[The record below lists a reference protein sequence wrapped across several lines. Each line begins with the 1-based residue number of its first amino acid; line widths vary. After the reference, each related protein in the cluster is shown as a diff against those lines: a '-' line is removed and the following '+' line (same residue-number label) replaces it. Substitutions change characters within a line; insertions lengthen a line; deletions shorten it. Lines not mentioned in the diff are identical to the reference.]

1 MLTAKFLPFDENPP
15 EKEKG
20 PDVGWRPGLNTARG
34 LDQQFIGSADGSVE
48 AGTHVQ
54 VRQQQRHR
62 GVIDEVE

>member
-1 MLTAKFLPFDENPP
+1 VLTEQSFPSTKNHL

-20 PDVGWRPGLNTARG
+20 PDVGWRPGLNTARE